1 LMGLSPEQRLVAVRR
16 GLVVLYNA
24 REPCASTDLF
34 DESFGEASR
43 RRILKKLLE
52 GHYVEKLGAG
62 TQVRYSA
69 RVDAV
74 EQLTELIESPEKLSA
89 FIWPRFEGHLG
100 STPAIADSVTEL
112 EDSSEEESE
121 EEPEEEPRGVLEGD
135 AAIPLLRGIAEAIGG
150 LTELVAALYTNSKEG
165 GDARPSVDLAPF
177 VRSYVGLREEMKVF
191 NTRLANIEKGLGLRE
206 ADEEDNRGS
215 GRGLQNTTEQHGE
228 TEGNSR
234 GRAVGS

>member
-1 LMGLSPEQRLVAVRR
+1 MSLSPEQRLVAVRK
-16 GLVVLYNA
+16 GLIILYNA
-24 REPCASTDLF
+24 PEPCASTDLF
-34 DESFGEASR
+34 DEAFGEASR

-52 GHYVEKLGAG
+52 GHYIEKLGTG
-62 TQVRYSA
+62 VQVRYSA
-69 RVDAV
+69 RADAV

-89 FIWPRFEGHLG
+89 FIWPRFEGHFG
-100 STPAIADSVTEL
+100 STPAIADSAAEL
-112 EDSSEEESE
+112 EDSSDEEPE

-135 AAIPLLRGIAEAIGG
+135 AAIPLLKGIAEAIGG

-165 GDARPSVDLAPF
+165 VDARPSVDLAPF
-177 VRSYVGLREEMKVF
+177 VRSYVGLREEMKVL

-215 GRGLQNTTEQHGE
+215 GRGLQDTTKQHGE
-228 TEGNSR
+228 AESDPR